1 MHESVIFT
9 CTNREAENYGRFL
22 REVLSELTKW
32 YSDKSIYEKEAI
44 GPNTPGFMKKWNTA
58 PSEATYLQFEEYRS
72 VMFKWHRNMTTAFKN
87 CLESRDYMH
96 VRNALAVLEKI
107 SGHYPLVDIHATA
120 LEEKVSTIA
129 GKSETRGDLQ
139 VRAQGYLALLK
150 KSAKSCV
157 TSAKFTAQS
166 TIAPSTV
173 SQTPSSSTAISS
185 AASDGLARKTTL
197 NPSAASFTPQQD
209 IIRLEYLLYFR

>member
-1 MHESVIFT
+1 
-9 CTNREAENYGRFL
+9 
-22 REVLSELTKW
+22 
-32 YSDKSIYEKEAI
+32 
-44 GPNTPGFMKKWNTA
+44 
-58 PSEATYLQFEEYRS
+58 
-72 VMFKWHRNMTTAFKN
+72 
-87 CLESRDYMH
+87 MH

-107 SGHYPLVDIHATA
+107 IGHYPQVDVHATA
-120 LEEKVSTIA
+120 LEEKVSIIA

-157 TSAKFTAQS
+157 TSAKFTSQS

-173 SQTPSSSTAISS
+173 SQTTSSSTVASS
-185 AASDGLARKTTL
+185 EALARKATL

-209 IIRLEYLLYFR
+209 VIRLDDLLYCWLTVQEIR